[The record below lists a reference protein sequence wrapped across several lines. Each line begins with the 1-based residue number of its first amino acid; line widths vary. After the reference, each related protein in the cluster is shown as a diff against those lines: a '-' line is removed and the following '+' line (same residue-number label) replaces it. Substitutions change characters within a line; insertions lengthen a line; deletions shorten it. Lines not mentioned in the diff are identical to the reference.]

1 MSVVAWP
8 GWPDT
13 QATGFAPG
21 KGKSSFTTG
30 NKKIRG
36 IWVTG
41 SLIQD
46 KSEAYILVEDTVSD
60 TIIKYKILPESVKI
74 LGREK

>member
-1 MSVVAWP
+1 MSVAVWP
-8 GWPDT
+8 GWPEMR
-13 QATGFAPG
+13 ATGFAPG
-21 KGKSSFTTG
+21 KGKSSFTQG
-30 NKKIRG
+30 DKKVRG

-74 LGREK
+74 LGWEK